1 MDWYEWQT
9 KHHYPLFDLTAEQMS
24 MAEKILDRL
33 ELKLQEEQDWYCWE
47 EEDFMENRCFYEND
61 LEHLEE
67 LPTKE
72 KHR

>member
-1 MDWYEWQT
+1 MIDYSEPYWCDEHEPPIRCYEWCPVCADPEN
-9 KHHYPLFDLTAEQMS
+9 Y
-24 MAEKILDRL
+24 
-33 ELKLQEEQDWYCWE
+33 YYNWE
-47 EEDFMENRCFYEND
+47 EKEWSENRCFYEND